1 MKQLQTF
8 EKQIGDNRFY
18 IRPFK
23 AFDAAFISAEL
34 VNLLSPILGAIAPF
48 LGDDSTDSNGNPD
61 IMDMDA
67 EKVIDKASPALSRI
81 SGDKL
86 ESVMKTLMIQHG
98 NVSVECQETEGS
110 VALLS
115 EDLANEVFCGELQD
129 MFVLC
134 FEIIRINYKGF
145 FKKLGGRFGGLTA
158 LLQSPTAKATENT
171 ASST

>member
-1 MKQLQTF
+1 MKQLQTY
-8 EKQIGDNRFY
+8 EKQIGENRFF

-23 AFDAAFISAEL
+23 AFDAAYISAEL
-34 VNLLSPILGAIAPF
+34 VNLLSPILGVIAPMM
-48 LGDDSTDSNGNPD
+48 GASGEGEEAAN

-67 EKVIDKASPALSRI
+67 EKVIDKATPALTRI
-81 SGDKL
+81 SGEKL

-98 NVSVECQETEGS
+98 NVSVEGPVTDGGTA
-110 VALLS
+110 VLS

-145 FKKLGGRFGGLTA
+145 FKKLGDRFGGLA
-158 LLQSPTAKATENT
+158 DLLQSPKDKTNT
-171 ASST
+171 GGSASST

>member
-1 MKQLQTF
+1 MKQLQTY
-8 EKQIGDNRFY
+8 EKQIGDYRFF

-23 AFDAAFISAEL
+23 AFDAAYISAEL
-34 VNLLSPILGAIAPF
+34 VNLLSPILGVIAPMMGASGE
-48 LGDDSTDSNGNPD
+48 GDGAVN

-67 EKVIDKASPALSRI
+67 EKVIDKATPALTRI
-81 SGDKL
+81 SGEKL

-98 NVSVECQETEGS
+98 NVSVEGPVTDGGTA
-110 VALLS
+110 VLS

-145 FKKLGGRFGGLTA
+145 FKKVGVQSGALKGL
-158 LLQSPTAKATENT
+158 LRSPTDTNT
-171 ASST
+171 SDSVTST

>member
-1 MKQLQTF
+1 MKQLQTH
-8 EKQIGDNRFY
+8 EKKIGENRFF

-34 VNLLSPILGAIAPF
+34 INLLSPVFGVIAP
-48 LGDDSTDSNGNPD
+48 LMGAAADNPES

-67 EKVIDKASPALSRI
+67 EVVIDKAAPALSRI
-81 SGDKL
+81 SGAKL
-86 ESVMKTLMIQHG
+86 EGVMKTMMIEHG
-98 NVSVECQETEGS
+98 NVSVEGPETDGS
-110 VALLS
+110 TVVLS

-129 MFVLC
+129 MFILC

-145 FKKLGGRFGGLTA
+145 FKKLGDRFGGLKD
-158 LLQSPTAKATENT
+158 LLQSPMMGMSGDS